1 MGSARGCGSQEA
13 VFIIITNNY
22 AWDMRVV
29 RSLRWLGFGTSL
41 SQLQKKLTE
50 QHKEQDVI
58 AHYLT
63 HSQTIVE
70 ARKQQ
75 LVLPQSLMSH
85 HLLLLFLRKA
95 KWCKLQEKYY
105 NPSQNIT
112 FNDE

>member
-1 MGSARGCGSQEA
+1 
-13 VFIIITNNY
+13 
-22 AWDMRVV
+22 MRVV

-63 HSQTIVE
+63 HSQTIVK
-70 ARKQQ
+70 ARKKQ

-85 HLLLLFLRKA
+85 YLLLLFLRKA
-95 KWCKLQEKYY
+95 KWCNLQEKYY